1 MKTANEARK
10 ETAEARKRLSEE
22 RMARINKL
30 LTDNDVSGKIDAAI
44 ARGDTNTYV
53 SMEKTDGLCGTEV
66 TAAIKNVVRYLTQLG
81 YFADS
86 AWLRGDI
93 YRIDIG
99 WNWL

>member
-1 MKTANEARK
+1 MKTANEARA
-10 ETAEARKRLSEE
+10 ETVEARKRLSEE
-22 RMARINKL
+22 RMAIINKL

-44 ARGDTNTYV
+44 ARGDTNTHV

-66 TAAIKNVVRYLTQLG
+66 TAAIKYVVRYLTQLG
-81 YFADS
+81 YFAHS

-93 YRIDIG
+93 YHIYIG